1 MTYEITRA
9 DMRLKVERALHDG
22 GDLYT
27 FDDIMALIKEG
38 KMQSF
43 TCGDTWIVTQV
54 NEFPRKKVLEIALVV
69 GNIWEAIEFLPEIYD
84 YARQVGATRVT
95 GFGRDGW
102 WEHHDAGWKK
112 VGTMYAKDMHYD
124 A

>member
-69 GNIWEAIEFLPEIYD
+69 GEHMGGD
-84 YARQVGATRVT
+84 RVPP
-95 GFGRDGW
+95 RDLRLRPPSGSD
-102 WEHHDAGWKK
+102 EGYRLRPRRV
-112 VGTMYAKDMHYD
+112 VGTPRRRLEESRYD
-124 A
+124 VREGHAL